1 MYKKTENV
9 KKLSIHMRNRKQLED
24 SDHVVTSDPF
34 GTFASKF
41 VLLEFENFQILRK
54 SSKHVSCSQAFP
66 SFFTDIILLNP
77 KDVKKLHSF
86 FI

>member
-1 MYKKTENV
+1 MYKMTENV
-9 KKLSIHMRNRKQLED
+9 KKLRIHMRNRKQLED

-66 SFFTDIILLNP
+66 FFTDIILLNP
-77 KDVKKLHSF
+77 KKC
-86 FI
+86 

>member
-1 MYKKTENV
+1 MYEKTANV

-66 SFFTDIILLNP
+66 FFTDIILLNP